1 MLIRYYSGKRTP
13 SWTDRILYAS
23 GYDVPRSDEELEEG
37 SSSLTAMARKGSS
50 VIENLV
56 YTSVPS
62 YTTSDHVRFR
72 KDYFGVQLTE
82 EFIETDRFVT

>member
-1 MLIRYYSGKRTP
+1 MLKRILSSGKRTP

-23 GYDVPRSDEELEEG
+23 AYDEVRNDEELEEG
-37 SSSLTAMARKGSS
+37 SSSSSTVNATARERRSS

-62 YTTSDHVRFR
+62 YTTSDHVCS
-72 KDYFGVQLTE
+72 TE
-82 EFIETDRFVT
+82 DPITSVY